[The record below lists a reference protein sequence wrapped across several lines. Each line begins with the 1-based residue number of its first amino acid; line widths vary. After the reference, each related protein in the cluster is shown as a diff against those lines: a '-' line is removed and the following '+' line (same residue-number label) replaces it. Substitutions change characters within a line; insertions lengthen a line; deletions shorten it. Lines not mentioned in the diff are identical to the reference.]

1 MPNQSDQRAN
11 EIISSLAGYPDAGV
25 NKDVASDGEGLFDQP
40 DSIIEDEIHTDLD
53 AIPSGIVDE
62 QADIIEKVESEGKKE
77 SKGEAKEED
86 TVEYWKKAAGGRLQD
101 TLKTREQLREQ
112 GAHIES
118 LRQMW
123 LADAKEKQAKADE
136 ARKVSELQAEQTLYG
151 EEVVNDPAAR
161 YLRDKMQ
168 QTQEMIERNRQYE
181 EYQKRQVQEQSAQY
195 ERQVNAQNVALD
207 TLDTLE
213 ADMAKE
219 HPDYY
224 DAYKYAVEKRA
235 DMYETRGYTRA
246 DAEMAVRN
254 EEAYLFAE
262 QMQMGGNPAKVAY
275 KMALDWGWTA
285 PEVEA
290 DGKPDVGKLAA
301 SIGSQGVGGMAG
313 SNSHASDAKW
323 MTQKEFFDTVPENV
337 RIAVLGDSDKFEEL
351 GRTGKIKID
360 W

>member
-1 MPNQSDQRAN
+1 MPNQSDQRSN
-11 EIISSLAGYPDAGV
+11 EIISNLAGYPDAGV
-25 NKDVASDGEGLFDQP
+25 NPDVANEGEGLFDAP
-40 DSIIEDEIHTDLD
+40 DSIIEEELSTEID
-53 AIPSGIVDE
+53 AVPSGIIDE
-62 QADIIEKVESEGKKE
+62 QADIIEKVESEKKAPE
-77 SKGEAKEED
+77 GETKEEE
-86 TVEYWKKAAGGRLQD
+86 TVEYWKKAANGRLQD
-101 TLKTREQLREQ
+101 TLTTRKQLKEQ

-123 LADAKEKQAKADE
+123 LADAKEKQEQAAEAK
-136 ARKVSELQAEQTLYG
+136 RVSELQAETTLYG

-181 EYQKRQVQEQSAQY
+181 EYQKRQVNEQSAQY
-195 ERQVNAQNVALD
+195 QRQVNAQNVALD

-213 ADMAKE
+213 ADMAKA

-224 DAYKYAVEKRA
+224 DAYKFAVEKRA

-285 PEVEA
+285 PEA
-290 DGKPDVGKLAA
+290 DADDKPDVGKLAA
-301 SIGSQGVGGMAG
+301 SVGSQGVGGMQG
-313 SNSHASDAKW
+313 SNSHAADAKY
-323 MTQKEFFDTVPENV
+323 MTQKQFFDTVPENV
-337 RIAVLGDSDKFEEL
+337 RIAILGDQDKFEEL
-351 GRTGKIKID
+351 GRTGKIRID